1 MDPRD
6 PSYFEERRH
15 ESGEPRPGDVRSH
28 YERDRA
34 RIVHSAAF
42 RRLQGKTQVMGVG
55 EGDFHR
61 TRLTHSIECA
71 QIGNGLL
78 NHLRCTDVP
87 KEFLDWIPSRDLI
100 EAACF
105 AHDLGHPPFGHGGE
119 KALHTR
125 MIQHGGFEGNGQTL
139 RIITRLEKYKQKG
152 WGIDP
157 TRRLVL
163 AILKYPVSYST
174 FDIIKCTA
182 KPPKCLT
189 FRVLASTPSRLLVR

>member
-1 MDPRD
+1 MAAQEPIMDPRD

-28 YERDRA
+28 YQRDRA

-78 NHLRCTDVP
+78 EKLS
-87 KEFLDWIPSRDLI
+87 KEVIPPAFEKWMPPRDLA

-105 AHDLGHPPFGHGGE
+105 AHDL
-119 KALHTR
+119 
-125 MIQHGGFEGNGQTL
+125 
-139 RIITRLEKYKQKG
+139 
-152 WGIDP
+152 
-157 TRRLVL
+157 
-163 AILKYPVSYST
+163 
-174 FDIIKCTA
+174 
-182 KPPKCLT
+182 
-189 FRVLASTPSRLLVR
+189 